1 MTVIK
6 PHGDGVVEL
15 MPFEHETA
23 NTVWANSTVLL
34 LRPEE
39 VTEFL
44 LDDLQMMVDRKA
56 SLTEVFDYLAASN
69 LLAQPG
75 AATTMIEL

>member
-6 PHGDGVVEL
+6 PRGDGVVEL

-44 LDDLQMMVDRKA
+44 LDDLQMMIDRNA
-56 SLTEVFDYLAASN
+56 PLTEIFDYLAASN
-69 LLAQPG
+69 LLTQPG
-75 AATTMIEL
+75 AVTAMIEL